1 MARVDPHTHFALF
14 DLPVRYALDIADLT
28 QRYHDLQ
35 RAVHPDRFA
44 SGSAQD
50 QRRAVQMA
58 ADLNR
63 AYDVLRSPL
72 KRAQYLL
79 QLHGIDN
86 PSEATVQ
93 DRGLLL
99 EQMELRE
106 RLGDID
112 GSPVMAEALARFEQD
127 IQGRY
132 GDAQRQFAAA
142 YARGDLAL
150 AAATV
155 TGMQFYV
162 KLLREA
168 RELAEKLDS
177 DH

>member
-14 DLPVRYALDIADLT
+14 DLPVGYALDIADLT

-162 KLLREA
+162 KLLHEA